1 LATPDS
7 NLDDLTELT
16 RTESDSSL
24 LRLIA
29 DGKQPWADVA
39 FQVFFDRHKSYMW
52 VVCSRVAANLKGD
65 SWAQDL
71 VNDTFARAYQKAGT
85 FALPPDTKS
94 EDESTVIRA
103 WLGKIATRLLQQRLK
118 RFGSDSTKT
127 DEEWAAIESG
137 IPSVSEALA
146 PQVPSE
152 ELMLIE
158 AALDTLPDRE
168 AHVLRITFQYH
179 RPDKRFQRLPNS
191 VVQEL
196 AATLGTS
203 PEYLR
208 KIRERALKKVFQYV
222 EAHK

>member
-1 LATPDS
+1 LAPPHS

-16 RTESDSSL
+16 CTESDSSL

-39 FQVFFDRHKSYMW
+39 FRVFFARHRSYLW
-52 VVCSRVAANLKGD
+52 VVCSQVAANLKGD

-85 FALPPDTKS
+85 FALPPGTKP

-103 WLGKIATRLLQQRLK
+103 WLGKIATRLLQQKLK

-127 DEEWAAIESG
+127 DEEWVAIENRH
-137 IPSVSEALA
+137 PSAGEALA
-146 PQVPSE
+146 PPVPSE
-152 ELMLIE
+152 ELLLIE
-158 AALDTLPDRE
+158 AALSTLPDRE
-168 AHVLRITFQYH
+168 AHVLRVTFQYH
-179 RPDKRFQRLPNS
+179 RLDKCFQRLPNN

-208 KIRERALKKVFQYV
+208 KIRERALNKVIQYV
-222 EAHK
+222 KAHK